1 MYVYL
6 PAYVSTAAN
15 IQLQRDDRARTVDK
29 CKAVIHRVA
38 GQLIQER
45 KQKILDAE
53 NAGKTYEGRDLLTL
67 MCPCSTLTLD
77 QLLT

>member
-1 MYVYL
+1 MYMFVH
-6 PAYVSTAAN
+6 VFTAAN
-15 IQLQRDDRARTVDK
+15 IQPQRDNRARTVDK

-53 NAGKTYEGRDLLTL
+53 NTGKTYEGRDLLTL
-67 MCPCSTLTLD
+67 MCPCSTFALG